1 MRLLLTFCCALF
13 VFTSAQA
20 QFSPSGDDLMII
32 VSDGTVDG
40 KHSKTVTKSDIP
52 ESYDQITSK
61 GVQFTDPIRSLGM
74 TDCIQAAAF
83 LERPK
88 FGKTGYMLIFSIN
101 DSIGGKQA
109 TLNAKDGQSYQGVY
123 RIIRQKTNAEEPVP
137 AGMTGYRVS
146 GTFFLLGMS

>member
-1 MRLLLTFCCALF
+1 MRYLLTICCALF
-13 VFTSAQA
+13 AFTSANA
-20 QFSPSGDDLMII
+20 QFSPSEEDLMII

-40 KHSKTVTKSDIP
+40 KNSKTLPKSDIP
-52 ESYDQITSK
+52 DSYDQMTPK
-61 GVQFTDPIRSLGM
+61 GVKFTDPIRSLGM
-74 TDCIQAAAF
+74 TNCIQAAAF
-83 LERPK
+83 LERPQY
-88 FGKTGYMLIFSIN
+88 GKTGYMLIFSIN

-123 RIIRQKTNAEEPVP
+123 RIIRQKTDDAELVP

>member
-1 MRLLLTFCCALF
+1 MRNLLTLCCTLF
-13 VFTSAQA
+13 IFSTAQA
-20 QFSPSGDDLMII
+20 QFSPSGEDLMII
-32 VSDGTVDG
+32 VSDGTVEG
-40 KHSKTVTKSDIP
+40 KHSETVKKSDIP
-52 ESYDQITSK
+52 ESYDQITPK
-61 GVQFTDPIRSLGM
+61 GVKFTDPIRSLGM

-109 TLNAKDGQSYQGVY
+109 TLTAKDGETYQGVY
-123 RIIRQKTNAEEPVP
+123 RIIRQKTNADEEVP
-137 AGMTGYRVS
+137 AGMTGYKVS

>member
-1 MRLLLTFCCALF
+1 MKYLLTFCCALLA
-13 VFTSAQA
+13 FTSAHA
-20 QFSPSGDDLMII
+20 QFSPSEEDLMII

-52 ESYDQITSK
+52 ESYDQITPK
-61 GVQFTDPIRSLGM
+61 GVVFTDPIRSLGM
-74 TDCIQAAAF
+74 TDCIQVAAF

-109 TLNAKDGQSYQGVY
+109 TLTARDGQSYQGVY
-123 RIIRQKTNAEEPVP
+123 RIIRQKTSSEEPVP
-137 AGMTGYRVS
+137 AGMTGYKVS